1 MTKNA
6 CEFLKQVS
14 TISKEKDDN
23 TVNIQKLNNKQR
35 TVFNRIETHYNNILV
50 DKWSKALRII
60 IMGTAETGKSY
71 LIRTIRKKL
80 NTIAECRQHTPVQVI
95 AFTGV
100 TAFNI
105 NRSTIHSMLSVL
117 INNSNKNGELDCNQL
132 KQLQDVIY
140 LIINE
145 KSIVGCKIIALIDMR
160 LR

>member
-35 TVFNRIETHYNNILV
+35 TVFNRIETHYNNILI
-50 DKWSKALRII
+50 DKRSEVLRII
-60 IMGTAETGKSY
+60 IMGTAGTGKSY
-71 LIRTIRKKL
+71 LIRAIRKRL
-80 NTIAECRQHTPVQVI
+80 NTHTPVQVI
-95 AFTGV
+95 AFTDV

-105 NRSTIHSMLSVL
+105 NRSTIHSMLSVP
-117 INNSNKNGELDCNQL
+117 INNSNKNGELDGNQL